1 MDFTHDD
8 DIEFESNDFGYDP
21 NLSCS
26 GVNSGQGQEFQ
37 LMRGTFLP
45 CAKGKCKNAHLKTIS

>member
-21 NLSCS
+21 NLLCS

-37 LMRGTFLP
+37 SMHGTFLP
-45 CAKGKCKNAHLKTIS
+45 CAKGNAKMHI

>member
-1 MDFTHDD
+1 MYDD

-45 CAKGKCKNAHLKTIS
+45 PVLKVNAKMHI